1 VNYKTFCDYIQYE
14 DDGTRKARN
23 VVVRSAYCK
32 AFRPMYTLTEL
43 GFQLGK
49 DHSTVIH
56 YEKLQYRRNA
66 LYESALKSALHIR
79 GELPKQETP
88 EEKSVTNVLNY
99 DYLVKENAE
108 LKQQITYL
116 KAKLQ
121 QINQITNEF

>member
-1 VNYKTFCDYIQYE
+1 
-14 DDGTRKARN
+14 
-23 VVVRSAYCK
+23 
-32 AFRPMYTLTEL
+32 
-43 GFQLGK
+43 
-49 DHSTVIH
+49 
-56 YEKLQYRRNA
+56 
-66 LYESALKSALHIR
+66 LKSALHIR

-88 EEKSVTNVLNY
+88 EEKTVTNVLNY

>member
-1 VNYKTFCDYIQYE
+1 MNYKTFCEYIQYE
-14 DDGTRKARN
+14 DDGSRKADN
-23 VVVRSAYCK
+23 VAVRSAYCK
-32 AFRPMYTLTEL
+32 AFRRMYTLNEL

-49 DHSTVIH
+49 DHSTIIH
-56 YEKLQYRRNA
+56 YERLEYRRNP

-99 DYLVKENAE
+99 DYLVNQNAA
-108 LKQQITYL
+108 LKQEIAYL

-121 QINQITNEF
+121 KINQIANEL